1 MEKLSNTFHKKPTEN
16 KTDEQLFAFD
26 VNINGAK
33 NFVFNSYI
41 NIYDIIKNPNY
52 NSHFHEDNT
61 FAKSIKLYIDID
73 EDKKFNNELE
83 RDKYA
88 NFILG
93 NILSKLSIKIYQSF
107 KINDTPSIILI
118 SDTLNKLSL
127 HIIYPNI
134 VFNNVYEMKYFI
146 NDIDYIDQAVY
157 RVGCF
162 RMMYCSKFGKD
173 NKLIYFDSRNYK
185 KPNDDYLL
193 FLDACICYTNNK
205 KPLEYKIKEINVK
218 PSNKKIIERN
228 YKYINVDFNKIE
240 KALDKLK
247 ENSNEYIKWLSISF
261 CLKDLYLGVD
271 DKNKVYELYENFSK
285 TSSKYNKCK
294 NKKIFMD
301 LEPMNDINYLFKLA
315 DMNYYILPF
324 YDYQSFIF
332 NPDNHA
338 NIIKVDE
345 TYIDISNNID
355 EILKHKFIFVKSP
368 TGTGKTT
375 NLKLLIDKLNKDNII
390 SITSRVN
397 LAGEHMKDLNLEF
410 YKVVE
415 DFKKENKL
423 VIQLESLTKCY
434 YKLFKNGVLILDEIN
449 SILSHLRSPTL
460 DKKRKE
466 VYAYLIEII
475 KSVDYVIGLDADLS
489 DWNIKFLKEI
499 DNSSYIIYYNTIMN
513 KNDTTAI
520 YYECPQIIIDIM
532 EQYIKNNNYFVAC
545 FDSLTQMTNI
555 INYLS
560 KFGDKK
566 EWLIYSS
573 KENYGLIDTTLWADK
588 FVFYSPSIIYGIDFN
603 DKAVDIFCFVYKNHL
618 NPLNIYQM
626 ISRPRKQ
633 NKVHVYCMQKEF
645 HLKYKSVEDVIKET
659 ELYEKNFGV
668 LLPNYENYIDIDDK
682 AYRIMY
688 YNYKFMDSILKTNI
702 KEYLI
707 DLMKN
712 KGYTIEYNNDIK
724 GTNVDIKLKTKM
736 EIRDR
741 IVSLLNIDRA
751 KMNDFEKR
759 LTSDDK
765 FLEKHFN
772 LRIYLNGDIDDK
784 ICKSIVNNLYIE
796 TIKNKYTKIKICK
809 ELMKVLNINEL
820 SNMTKEL
827 TKNFSQMIENKW
839 LDENIS
845 IIKKTFEI
853 RTKKYDTFT
862 YYNIYILLIT
872 ILKNLFDGELF
883 ISKFIKINNIQ
894 FTWYLLDIN
903 ILNQHKSIIKKLNEI
918 VDFID

>member
-1 MEKLSNTFHKKPTEN
+1 MEKLSNIFHKKPN
-16 KTDEQLFAFD
+16 NPTDEQLFAFD

-33 NFVFNSYI
+33 NFVFNSYN
-41 NIYDIIKNPNY
+41 NIYNIINNST
-52 NSHFHEDNT
+52 SHFYEDNT

-88 NFILG
+88 NYILG

-134 VFNNVYEMKYFI
+134 VFNNIYEMKYFM
-146 NDIDYIDQAVY
+146 NDIDYVDQAVY
-157 RVGCF
+157 RIGCF
-162 RMMYCSKFGKD
+162 RMMYCSKLGKD
-173 NKLIYFDSRNYK
+173 NKLIYFDSRHYYK
-185 KPNDDYLL
+185 PYDDYLL
-193 FLDACICYTNNK
+193 FLDTCICYVNK
-205 KPLEYKIKEINVK
+205 PPLEYKIKDINVK
-218 PSNKKIIERN
+218 PSNRKTLCILIERN
-228 YKYINVDFNKIE
+228 YKYINVDFDKIA

-247 ENSNEYIKWLSISF
+247 ELSSEYIKWLSIVF
-261 CLKDLYLGVD
+261 CLKDLYLGID

-285 TSSKYNKCK
+285 TSSKYNKSK
-294 NKKIFMD
+294 NKKIFLD

-315 DMNYYILPF
+315 DINYYILPF

-332 NPDNHA
+332 NPTNHS
-338 NIIKVDE
+338 NIITVEEQYINIKNVDE
-345 TYIDISNNID
+345 L
-355 EILKHKFIFVKSP
+355 LKHKFIFLKSP

-375 NLKLLIDKLNKDNII
+375 TLKLLIDKINKNNII

-397 LAGEHMKDLNLEF
+397 LAGEHMKDLDLEF
-410 YKVVE
+410 YKVIG
-415 DFKKENKL
+415 DFKKENRL
-423 VIQLESLTKCY
+423 VIQLESLTKCS
-434 YKLFKNGVLILDEIN
+434 YKLFKNGILIMDEIN
-449 SILSHLRSPTL
+449 SLLSHLRSPTL
-460 DKKRKE
+460 DKKRKD
-466 VYAYLIEII
+466 VYLYLIEII

-489 DWNIKFLKEI
+489 DWNIKFLQEI
-499 DNSSYIIYYNTIMN
+499 DNREYVIYYNTIMN
-513 KNDTTAI
+513 KNDITAI
-520 YYECPQIIIDIM
+520 YYECPQIMIDLM
-532 EQYIKNNNYFVAC
+532 EQYIKDNHYFVAC

-573 KENYGLIDTTLWADK
+573 KQNYGLIDTSTWINK
-588 FVFYSPSIIYGIDFN
+588 FVFYSPSIIYGIDFSEQT
-603 DKAVDIFCFVYKNHL
+603 VDVFCFVYKNHL

-659 ELYEKNFGV
+659 ELYEKNFGAV
-668 LLPNYENYIDIDDK
+668 LPNYENYIDIDDK

-688 YNYKFMDSILKTNI
+688 YNYKFMDAMLKTNI

-724 GTNVDIKLKTKM
+724 GTSLDVKLKTKM

-741 IVSLLNIDRA
+741 IVSLLNFNKA

-784 ICKSIVNNLYIE
+784 ICK
-796 TIKNKYTKIKICK
+796 
-809 ELMKVLNINEL
+809 
-820 SNMTKEL
+820 
-827 TKNFSQMIENKW
+827 
-839 LDENIS
+839 
-845 IIKKTFEI
+845 
-853 RTKKYDTFT
+853 
-862 YYNIYILLIT
+862 
-872 ILKNLFDGELF
+872 
-883 ISKFIKINNIQ
+883 
-894 FTWYLLDIN
+894 
-903 ILNQHKSIIKKLNEI
+903 
-918 VDFID
+918 

>member
-1 MEKLSNTFHKKPTEN
+1 MEKLSNIFHKKPTEN
-16 KTDEQLFAFD
+16 QTDNQLFAFD

-33 NFVFNSYI
+33 NFVFNSYDKI
-41 NIYDIIKNPNY
+41 YNIITTS

-61 FAKSIKLYIDID
+61 FSKSIKLYIDID
-73 EDKKFNNELE
+73 EDKKFNNELD

-88 NFILG
+88 NFIIG
-93 NILSKLSIKIYQSF
+93 EILFKMSIKIYQAF

-134 VFNNVYEMKYFI
+134 VFNNVYEMKYFM
-146 NDIDYIDQAVY
+146 NDVEYADQSVY

-173 NKLIYFDSRNYK
+173 NKLIYYDSRDYK
-185 KPNDDYLL
+185 KPKDDYLL
-193 FLDACICYTNNK
+193 FLDACICYVNK
-205 KPLEYKIKEINVK
+205 PPLEYKIKEINK
-218 PSNKKIIERN
+218 MKLSNKKIIERN
-228 YKYINVDFNKIE
+228 YKYINVDYYKIN
-240 KALDKLK
+240 KALDKVK
-247 ENSNEYIKWLSISF
+247 EHSNEYIKWLSIAF
-261 CLKDLYLGVD
+261 CLKDLYLSVD
-271 DKNKVYELYENFSK
+271 DKDKVYNLFEIFSK
-285 TSSKYNKCK
+285 NSNKYNKSK
-294 NKKIFMD
+294 NKKIFID

-324 YDYQSFIF
+324 YNYQSFIF
-332 NPDNHA
+332 NPDNHT
-338 NIIKVDE
+338 NIIAVNDC
-345 TYIDISNNID
+345 YININNKID
-355 EILKHKFIFVKSP
+355 DLLKHKFIFLKSP

-375 NLKLLIDKLNKDNII
+375 SLKLLIDNINKDNII

-410 YKVVE
+410 YKNIG

-423 VIQLESLTKCY
+423 VIQLESLTKCS
-434 YKLFKNGVLILDEIN
+434 YKLFKNGVLIMDEIN
-449 SILSHLRSPTL
+449 SLLSHLRSPTL

-475 KSVDYVIGLDADLS
+475 KNVDYVIGLDADLS
-489 DWNIKFLKEI
+489 DWNIKFLQEI
-499 DNSSYIIYYNTIMN
+499 DNSSYVIYYNTIMN

-520 YYECPQIIIDIM
+520 FYECPQIMIDLM

-573 KENYGLIDTTLWADK
+573 KENYGLIDTTLWTDK
-588 FVFYSPSIIYGIDFN
+588 FVFYSPSIIYGIDFS
-603 DKAVDIFCFVYKNHL
+603 DKAVDVFSFVYKNHL

-645 HLKYKSVEDVIKET
+645 HLKYKSVDDVIKET
-659 ELYEKNFGV
+659 ELYEKNFGAM
-668 LLPNYENYIDIDDK
+668 LPNYENFIDIDDK

-688 YNYKFMDSILKTNI
+688 YNYKFMDAMLKTNI

-712 KGYTIEYNNDIK
+712 KGYTIEYNNNVK
-724 GTNVDIKLKTKM
+724 GTALDVKLKTKM

-741 IVSLLNIDRA
+741 IVSLLNINKE
-751 KMNDFEKR
+751 KMTDFEKR
-759 LTSDDK
+759 LVSDDK

-772 LRIYLNGDIDDK
+772 LRIFMAENIDDK

-809 ELMKVLNINEL
+809 ELMKVLNIGEL
-820 SNMTKEL
+820 SNMSKEL
-827 TKNFSQMIENKW
+827 TKNFGQTINNKW

-845 IIKKTFEI
+845 IIKKTFDI
-853 RTKKYDTFT
+853 RTSKYDTFT

-872 ILKNLFDGELF
+872 ILKNLFDGELL
-883 ISKFIKINNIQ
+883 INKKIKLNKINYWFYEIN
-894 FTWYLLDIN
+894 TN
-903 ILNQHKSIIKKLNEI
+903 ILNQHKSIIKKLDEI
-918 VDFID
+918 VEFID